1 MFDSDEIEIKS
12 YFKSNLLACRQA
24 IDDDFKKFAT
34 LDTNGQRVSLLLSY
48 PEAHELSLEVEN
60 CPVKDL
66 ESALKLKESGNKYF
80 GYGNFLKALETYSSA
95 ILITPKKELGIFLAN
110 RSAALYNLTLFEEA
124 LSDANEAF
132 KIGYP
137 KELAYKLEERRARC
151 HLALKNNSKAISSFQ
166 KTLTCLDDTKL
177 SLKKK
182 QKLEMDVRMMLAV
195 MEKGKELNKSK
206 DTKKSTA
213 QNGSEKLKQSAPK
226 RQVPKI
232 PDCNPLYPNC
242 SSSVEIRESPDVGR
256 YGVATRDIE
265 PGELLMVEK
274 PINVVLLTEYRLTN
288 CHYCFTKNIAPYP
301 AACDTCAAV
310 AYCSTKCRDAD
321 STIHFNECSVLVP
334 LWLSEASVTCLMA
347 IKIIIQKPWSKL
359 KALKEEFYKSRA
371 GFKPS
376 ADHPY
381 KGSDYV
387 CCWSLVTHE
396 SERTIDDL
404 FHRAYMAAWLLR
416 VLKTSPY
423 FPESVKTAPQ
433 EPLSEDEL
441 YVADLLCHHLQL
453 LQYNTH
459 EISEIIKPRGE
470 TNLAK
475 CKSNFIGGGL
485 FPTPAL
491 LNHSCNPGIIRYFVG
506 TTMIVRAIRTI
517 KKGAEVC
524 DNYGP
529 NFATVAESDRKRKL
543 RLDYWF
549 DCNCEAC
556 SQHWPLL
563 SDINPKILRFKCETG
578 ETCGNVLHVNVDSN
592 EFMCLCSKC
601 GKSTNIMKSLK
612 ALQDTD
618 ALFKVASRYLEDGEN
633 SEALDT
639 YLKILKIFDETL
651 AHPIKDYYL
660 CQQGVRLIMLSLG
673 NTAVI

>member
-1 MFDSDEIEIKS
+1 MFESDEIEIKS

-24 IDDDFKKFAT
+24 IDEDFKKFAT
-34 LDTNGQRVSLLLSY
+34 LATNGQRVSLLLSY

-80 GYGNFLKALETYSSA
+80 GHGKFLKALETYSSA

-110 RSAALYNLTLFEEA
+110 RSAALYNLTLYEEA
-124 LSDANEAF
+124 LSDANVAF

-151 HLALKNNSKAISSFQ
+151 YLALKNHSEAISSFQ

-177 SLKKK
+177 PLEKK

-195 MEKGKELNKSK
+195 MEKGKGLNKPK
-206 DTKKSTA
+206 DTKFTA
-213 QNGSEKLKQSAPK
+213 QNGSAKLKESASGAK
-226 RQVPKI
+226 FQIPKI
-232 PDCNPLYPNC
+232 ADCNPLYPNC
-242 SSSVEIRESPDVGR
+242 SSSVEIRESPDLGR

-265 PGELLMVEK
+265 PGELLIVEK
-274 PINVVLLTEYRLTN
+274 PNNAVLLTEYRLTN

-301 AACDTCAAV
+301 AVCDTCAAV
-310 AYCSTKCRDAD
+310 AYCSTSCRDAD
-321 STIHFNECSVLVP
+321 SKVHLNECSVLVP

-347 IKIIIQKPWSKL
+347 IKAIIQKPWAKL
-359 KALKEEFYKSRA
+359 KALKEEFYKSSA

-376 ADHPY
+376 ADHLF

-387 CCWSLVTHE
+387 CFWSL
-396 SERTIDDL
+396 D
-404 FHRAYMAAWLLR
+404 
-416 VLKTSPY
+416 
-423 FPESVKTAPQ
+423 SVKTAPQ
-433 EPLSEDEL
+433 QPLSEDEL
-441 YVADLLCHHLQL
+441 YVADLLCHYLQL
-453 LQYNTH
+453 LQFNTH

-517 KKGAEVC
+517 RKGAEVC

-529 NFATVAESDRKRKL
+529 NFATVTEPDRKRKL
-543 RLDYWF
+543 RLGY
-549 DCNCEAC
+549 C
-556 SQHWPLL
+556 
-563 SDINPKILRFKCETG
+563 
-578 ETCGNVLHVNVDSN
+578 
-592 EFMCLCSKC
+592 KC
-601 GKSTNIMKSLK
+601 GKSTNIMKGLK

-618 ALFKVASRYLEDGEN
+618 ALFKIASRHLEDGEN

-660 CQQGVRLIMLSLG
+660 CQQGVRLTMLPLG

>member
-66 ESALKLKESGNKYF
+66 QSALKLKESGNKYF
-80 GYGNFLKALETYSSA
+80 GHGNFFKALETYSSA

-151 HLALKNNSKAISSFQ
+151 HLALKNNSEAISSFQ
-166 KTLTCLDDTKL
+166 KTLACLDDTKL
-177 SLKKK
+177 PLEKK

-206 DTKKSTA
+206 DTKSTA
-213 QNGSEKLKQSAPK
+213 QNGSAKLKQSALCAK
-226 RQVPKI
+226 LQVPKI
-232 PDCNPLYPNC
+232 ADCNPLYPNC
-242 SSSVEIRESPDVGR
+242 SSSMEIRESQDLGR

-274 PINVVLLTEYRLTN
+274 PNNAVLLTEYRLTN
-288 CHYCFTKNIAPYP
+288 Y
-301 AACDTCAAV
+301 
-310 AYCSTKCRDAD
+310 AD
-321 STIHFNECSVLVP
+321 SKVHLNECSVLVP

-347 IKIIIQKPWSKL
+347 IKAIIQKPWSKL
-359 KALKEEFYKSRA
+359 KALKEEFYKSKA

-376 ADHPY
+376 ADHPF
-381 KGSDYV
+381 KGTDYV
-387 CCWSLVTHE
+387 CFWSLVTHE

-416 VLKTSPY
+416 VLKTSRY
-423 FPESVKTAPQ
+423 LPESIKTAPQ

-453 LQYNTH
+453 LQFNTH

-475 CKSNFIGGGL
+475 CKNNFIGGGL

-529 NFATVAESDRKRKL
+529 NFATTVESDRKRKL

-549 DCNCEAC
+549 ECNCEAC

-578 ETCGNVLHVNVDSN
+578 VTCGNVLQVNVDSN

-601 GKSTNIMKSLK
+601 GKSTNIMKGLK

-618 ALFKVASRYLEDGEN
+618 ALFKVASRHLEDGEN

-651 AHPIKDYYL
+651 EHPIKDYYL
-660 CQQGVRLIMLSLG
+660 CQQGVKLTMLPLG